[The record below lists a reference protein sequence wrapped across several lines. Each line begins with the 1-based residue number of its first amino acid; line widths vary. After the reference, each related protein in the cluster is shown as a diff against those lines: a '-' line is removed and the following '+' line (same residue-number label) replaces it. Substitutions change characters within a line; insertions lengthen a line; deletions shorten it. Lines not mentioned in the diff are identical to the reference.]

1 MLHVIEAI
9 RSQKENTMHCSISAR
24 TQSTPSSQGS
34 MKHVSHIF
42 AIVMLLAASGRADL
56 RAGLAQSDQSTRL
69 DAYRE
74 KY

>member
-1 MLHVIEAI
+1 
-9 RSQKENTMHCSISAR
+9 
-24 TQSTPSSQGS
+24 